1 MGWNPFKS
9 LKKIVK
15 KIGKGI
21 KKIGKGLKKV
31 MGKIMKPFAKL
42 GIVGQI
48 ALGFLMPWAAGAIF
62 SGFGTLAT
70 TMAGS
75 SNLFIKA
82 AGTVMKGIHAG
93 ATAVKGAFTKVTDAI
108 SGGLETITGKAKEMF
123 GINADASDLI
133 KNAPD
138 MKEFDLGTNL
148 SEKAVSDVAASKT
161 VEGQLASTIP
171 DVLTDKTAEKV
182 AAEATDKTLL
192 SQVVDK
198 GKEAILEAPKDLIG
212 GTVTS
217 VLGGVQEGIAR
228 TIAPEPEVPYSSE
241 VADFLS
247 EGAATGYTKYNEVDF
262 SKLSQYNDAIGSQ
275 AGIYANPLHTVQTM
289 TDNSFGLNTFEYWKS
304 QGFAN
309 TTGK

>member
-1 MGWNPFKS
+1 MGWNPFKN

-108 SGGLETITGKAKEMF
+108 SGGLETVTGKAKEMF
-123 GINADASDLI
+123 GINADASDFV

-138 MKEFDLGTNL
+138 MKEFDLGSNL
-148 SEKAVSDVAASKT
+148 SEKAVADVAASKT

-171 DVLTDKTAEKV
+171 DAIGKV
-182 AAEATDKTLL
+182 TKDVIGDISKQATEKTLVGNVKQAVL
-192 SQVVDK
+192 DAP
-198 GKEAILEAPKDLIG
+198 GKLVE
-212 GTVTS
+212 GTIASATA
-217 VLGGVQEGIAR
+217 GVQEGVAR
-228 TIAPEPEVPYSSE
+228 SISPEGDVIYPQNIVDMIGSTPNYNT
-241 VADFLS
+241 V
-247 EGAATGYTKYNEVDF
+247 YNETDLVAEDA
-262 SKLSQYNDAIGSQ
+262 KLQSQGGMFGGLVHGAS
-275 AGIYANPLHTVQTM
+275 VQS
-289 TDNSFGLNTFEYWKS
+289 DSNFGLQDSVWTSYM
-304 QGFAN
+304 QGV
-309 TTGK
+309 K

>member
-48 ALGFLMPWAAGAIF
+48 ALGFLMPWAAGAVF

-108 SGGLETITGKAKEMF
+108 SGGLETVTGKAKEMF
-123 GINADASDLI
+123 GINADASDFV

-138 MKEFDLGTNL
+138 MKEFDLGSNL
-148 SEKAVSDVAASKT
+148 SEKAVADVAASKT

-171 DVLTDKTAEKV
+171 DAIGKV
-182 AAEATDKTLL
+182 TKDVIGDISKQATEKTLVGNVKQAVL
-192 SQVVDK
+192 DAP
-198 GKEAILEAPKDLIG
+198 GKLVE
-212 GTVTS
+212 GTIASATA
-217 VLGGVQEGIAR
+217 GVQEGVAR
-228 TIAPEPEVPYSSE
+228 SISPEGDVIYPQNIVDMIGSTPNYNT
-241 VADFLS
+241 V
-247 EGAATGYTKYNEVDF
+247 YNETDLVAEDA
-262 SKLSQYNDAIGSQ
+262 KLQSQGGMFGGLVHGAS
-275 AGIYANPLHTVQTM
+275 VQS
-289 TDNSFGLNTFEYWKS
+289 DSNFGLQDSVWTSYM
-304 QGFAN
+304 QGV
-309 TTGK
+309 K

>member
-1 MGWNPFKS
+1 MGWNPFKN

-108 SGGLETITGKAKEMF
+108 SGGLETVTGKAKEMF
-123 GINADASDLI
+123 GINADASDFV

-138 MKEFDLGTNL
+138 MKEFDLGSNL
-148 SEKAVSDVAASKT
+148 SEKAVADVAASKT

-171 DVLTDKTAEKV
+171 DAIGKV
-182 AAEATDKTLL
+182 SKDVIGDISKQATEKTLAGNIKQAVL
-192 SQVVDK
+192 DAP
-198 GKEAILEAPKDLIG
+198 GKLVE
-212 GTVTS
+212 GTIASATA
-217 VLGGVQEGIAR
+217 GVQEGVAR
-228 TIAPEPEVPYSSE
+228 SISPEGDVIYPQNIVDMIGSTPNYNT
-241 VADFLS
+241 V
-247 EGAATGYTKYNEVDF
+247 YNETDLVAEDA
-262 SKLSQYNDAIGSQ
+262 KLQSQGGMFGGLVHGAS
-275 AGIYANPLHTVQTM
+275 VQS
-289 TDNSFGLNTFEYWKS
+289 DSNFGLQDSVWTSYM
-304 QGFAN
+304 QGV
-309 TTGK
+309 K

>member
-1 MGWNPFKS
+1 MGWNPFKN

-48 ALGFLMPWAAGAIF
+48 ALGFLLPWAAGAIF
-62 SGFGTLAT
+62 QGFGTLAS

-75 SNLFIKA
+75 SNLFVKA

-93 ATAVKGAFTKVTDAI
+93 ASAVKGAFTKVTDAI

-123 GINADASDLI
+123 GIKADASDFV

-148 SEKAVSDVAASKT
+148 SEKAISDAAASKT
-161 VEGQLASTIP
+161 VEGQLAQTIP
-171 DVLTDKTAEKV
+171 DAIGKV
-182 AAEATDKTLL
+182 TEDVIGDISKQATEKTLVGNIKQAVL
-192 SQVVDK
+192 D
-198 GKEAILEAPKDLIG
+198 APGQLVE
-212 GTVTS
+212 GTIASATA
-217 VLGGVQEGIAR
+217 GVQEGIAR
-228 TIAPEPEVPYSSE
+228 SISPEGDVIYPPEVVDMLGPTNNYSTVFNERDLVREEQNLQSQGGM
-241 VADFLS
+241 FGGFIH
-247 EGAATGYTKYNEVDF
+247 GASVQSDSNFGLQDTTWTKYMRGMN
-262 SKLSQYNDAIGSQ
+262 
-275 AGIYANPLHTVQTM
+275 
-289 TDNSFGLNTFEYWKS
+289 
-304 QGFAN
+304 
-309 TTGK
+309 

>member
-42 GIVGQI
+42 GIVGQV
-48 ALGFLMPWAAGAIF
+48 ALGFIMPWAAGAVF
-62 SGFGTLAT
+62 SGLGTLGT
-70 TMAGS
+70 TMAAS
-75 SNLFIKA
+75 SNIFVKA

-93 ATAVKGAFTKVTDAI
+93 ASAVKGAFTKVTDAI
-108 SGGLETITGKAKEMF
+108 SGGLETVTGKAKEMF
-123 GINADASDLI
+123 GVKADASDFI

-171 DVLTDKTAEKV
+171 DAIGKVTDKV
-182 AAEATDKTLL
+182 VGDISNQATEKTLVGNIQQAVL
-192 SQVVDK
+192 DAP
-198 GKEAILEAPKDLIG
+198 GKLVE
-212 GTVTS
+212 GTITS
-217 VLGGVQEGIAR
+217 ATAGVQEGIAR
-228 TIAPEPEVPYSSE
+228 SISPEGDIVYPQNIVDIMGSTSNYSS
-241 VADFLS
+241 V
-247 EGAATGYTKYNEVDF
+247 YNETDLVAEDA
-262 SKLSQYNDAIGSQ
+262 KLQSQG
-275 AGIYANPLHTVQTM
+275 GMFGGLVHGANVQTSS
-289 TDNSFGLNTFEYWKS
+289 NFGLQDDVWLNYM
-304 QGFAN
+304 QGAR
-309 TTGK
+309 

>member
-108 SGGLETITGKAKEMF
+108 SGGLETVTGKAKEMF
-123 GINADASDLI
+123 GINADASDFV

-138 MKEFDLGTNL
+138 MKEFDLGSNL
-148 SEKAVSDVAASKT
+148 SEKAVADVAASKT

-171 DVLTDKTAEKV
+171 DAIDKVTKDV
-182 AAEATDKTLL
+182 IGDISKKATEKTLAGNIKQAVL
-192 SQVVDK
+192 DAP
-198 GKEAILEAPKDLIG
+198 GKLVE
-212 GTVTS
+212 GTITS
-217 VLGGVQEGIAR
+217 ATAGVQEGVAR
-228 TIAPEPEVPYSSE
+228 SISPEGDVIYPQNIVDMIGSTPNYNT
-241 VADFLS
+241 V
-247 EGAATGYTKYNEVDF
+247 YNETDLVAEDA
-262 SKLSQYNDAIGSQ
+262 KLQSQGGMFGGLVHGAS
-275 AGIYANPLHTVQTM
+275 VQS
-289 TDNSFGLNTFEYWKS
+289 DSNFGLQDSVWTSYM
-304 QGFAN
+304 QGV
-309 TTGK
+309 K

>member
-48 ALGFLMPWAAGAIF
+48 ALGFIMPWAAGAVF
-62 SGFGTLAT
+62 SGLGTLGT
-70 TMAGS
+70 TMAAS
-75 SNLFIKA
+75 SNIFVKA

-93 ATAVKGAFTKVTDAI
+93 ASAVKGAFTKVTDAI
-108 SGGLETITGKAKEMF
+108 SGGLETVTGKAKEMF
-123 GINADASDLI
+123 GVKADASDFI

-171 DVLTDKTAEKV
+171 DAIGKVTDKVVGDISKQ
-182 AAEATDKTLL
+182 ATEKTLVGNIQQTIL
-192 SQVVDK
+192 DAP
-198 GKEAILEAPKDLIG
+198 GKLVE
-212 GTVTS
+212 GTIASATA
-217 VLGGVQEGIAR
+217 GVQEGIAR
-228 TIAPEPEVPYSSE
+228 SISPEGDIVYPQNIVDMMGSNSNYSS
-241 VADFLS
+241 V
-247 EGAATGYTKYNEVDF
+247 YNETDLVAEDA
-262 SKLSQYNDAIGSQ
+262 KLQSQGGMFGGLVHGA
-275 AGIYANPLHTVQTM
+275 TVQTSS
-289 TDNSFGLNTFEYWKS
+289 NFGLQDDVWTRFM
-304 QGFAN
+304 QGG
-309 TTGK
+309 TP

>member
-48 ALGFLMPWAAGAIF
+48 ALGFIMPWAAGAIF

-70 TMAGS
+70 GMAAS
-75 SNLFIKA
+75 SNIFIKA

-93 ATAVKGAFTKVTDAI
+93 ASAVKGAFTKVTDAI
-108 SGGLETITGKAKEMF
+108 SGGLETVTGKAKEMF
-123 GINADASDLI
+123 GIQADASDFV

-148 SEKAVSDVAASKT
+148 SEKALTDVAASKT

-171 DVLTDKTAEKV
+171 DAIGNVTDSVIGDISKK
-182 AAEATDKTLL
+182 ATEETLL
-192 SQVVDK
+192 GSIK
-198 GKEAILEAPKDLIG
+198 KAAFEAPGKLVDGSIASTTAG
-212 GTVTS
+212 IK
-217 VLGGVQEGIAR
+217 EGIAR
-228 TIAPEPEVPYSSE
+228 SISPEGDIVYPQNIVDMMGSTSNYSS
-241 VADFLS
+241 V
-247 EGAATGYTKYNEVDF
+247 YNETDLVAEDA
-262 SKLSQYNDAIGSQ
+262 KLQSQGGMFGGLVHGAS
-275 AGIYANPLHTVQTM
+275 VQTSS
-289 TDNSFGLNTFEYWKS
+289 NFGLQDDVWTSYM
-304 QGFAN
+304 QRG
-309 TTGK
+309 TP

>member
-48 ALGFLMPWAAGAIF
+48 ALGFIMPWAAGAVF
-62 SGFGTLAT
+62 SGLGTLGT
-70 TMAGS
+70 TMAAS
-75 SNLFIKA
+75 SNIFVKA

-93 ATAVKGAFTKVTDAI
+93 ASAVKGAFTKVTDAI
-108 SGGLETITGKAKEMF
+108 SGGLETVTGKAKEMF
-123 GINADASDLI
+123 GIKADASDFI

-148 SEKAVSDVAASKT
+148 SEKALTDVAASKT

-171 DVLTDKTAEKV
+171 DAIGKMEFHVTDNITGPFSKKV
-182 AAEATDKTLL
+182 TEKTLAGNIKQAVL
-192 SQVVDK
+192 DAP
-198 GKEAILEAPKDLIG
+198 GKLVE
-212 GTVTS
+212 GTIASATA
-217 VLGGVQEGIAR
+217 GVQEGIAR
-228 TIAPEPEVPYSSE
+228 SISPEGDIVYPQNIVDMMGSTSNYSS
-241 VADFLS
+241 V
-247 EGAATGYTKYNEVDF
+247 YNETDLVAEDA
-262 SKLSQYNDAIGSQ
+262 KLQSQGGMFGGLVHGAS
-275 AGIYANPLHTVQTM
+275 VQTSS
-289 TDNSFGLNTFEYWKS
+289 NFGLQDDVWLNYM
-304 QGFAN
+304 QGAR
-309 TTGK
+309 

>member
-21 KKIGKGLKKV
+21 KKIGKGIKKV
-31 MGKIMKPFAKL
+31 IGKIAKPFAKL

-48 ALGFLMPWAAGAIF
+48 ALGVMMPWAAGAVWQGLTGTAF
-62 SGFGTLAT
+62 SMANFGTVAT
-70 TMAGS
+70 NLAGS
-75 SNLFIKA
+75 SNVFA
-82 AGTVMKGIHAG
+82 SVAGNVMKGVHWG
-93 ATAVKGAFTKVTDAI
+93 ATRVQGAFSSITEAM
-108 SGGLETITGKAKEMF
+108 SNGLNTMKTKAKELF

-138 MKEFDLGTNL
+138 IKLEMSPVETKDMGQFFKD
-148 SEKAVSDVAASKT
+148 KAAGVT
-161 VEGQLASTIP
+161 
-171 DVLTDKTAEKV
+171 EKV

-228 TIAPEPEVPYSSE
+228 TIAPEPEVPYSPE

>member
-48 ALGFLMPWAAGAIF
+48 ALGFIMPWAAGAIF
-62 SGFGTLAT
+62 QGFGTLAS

-75 SNLFIKA
+75 SNLFVKA

-93 ATAVKGAFTKVTDAI
+93 ASAVKGAFTKVTDAI

-123 GINADASDLI
+123 GMNADASDFV

-148 SEKAVSDVAASKT
+148 SEKAISDVAASKT

-171 DVLTDKTAEKV
+171 DAISKVTTDVLGDISKQTTE
-182 AAEATDKTLL
+182 KTLVGNIKQAVL
-192 SQVVDK
+192 DAP
-198 GKEAILEAPKDLIG
+198 GKLVE
-212 GTVTS
+212 GTIASTTAG
-217 VLGGVQEGIAR
+217 LKEGIAR
-228 TIAPEPEVPYSSE
+228 SISPEGDVIYPPEVVEILGSTNNYSTVFNERDLVREEQNLQSQGGM
-241 VADFLS
+241 FGGIIH
-247 EGAATGYTKYNEVDF
+247 GA
-262 SKLSQYNDAIGSQ
+262 S
-275 AGIYANPLHTVQTM
+275 VQS
-289 TDNSFGLNTFEYWKS
+289 DSNFGLQDDVWTRYMK
-304 QGFAN
+304 GG
-309 TTGK
+309 TP

>member
-48 ALGFLMPWAAGAIF
+48 ALGFIMPWAAGAIF
-62 SGFGTLAT
+62 QGFGTLAS

-75 SNLFIKA
+75 SNLFVKA

-93 ATAVKGAFTKVTDAI
+93 ASAVKGAFTKVTDAI

-123 GINADASDLI
+123 GMNADASDFV

-148 SEKAVSDVAASKT
+148 SEKAISDVAASKT

-171 DVLTDKTAEKV
+171 DAISKVTTDVLGDISKQTTE
-182 AAEATDKTLL
+182 KTLVGNIKQAVL
-192 SQVVDK
+192 DAP
-198 GKEAILEAPKDLIG
+198 GKLVE
-212 GTVTS
+212 GTIASTTAG
-217 VLGGVQEGIAR
+217 LKEGIAR
-228 TIAPEPEVPYSSE
+228 SISPEGDVIYPPEVVEILGSTNNYSTVFNERDLVREEQNLQSQGGM
-241 VADFLS
+241 FGGIIH
-247 EGAATGYTKYNEVDF
+247 GA
-262 SKLSQYNDAIGSQ
+262 S
-275 AGIYANPLHTVQTM
+275 VQS
-289 TDNSFGLNTFEYWKS
+289 DSNFGLQDDVWTRYMKV
-304 QGFAN
+304 G
-309 TTGK
+309 TP